1 MQKNDLLIGMIQ
13 AWEGMQGRIIY
24 VTDKYMLYVTDL
36 CLYTHV
42 DKWKWIVALV
52 TYRYIMKI

>member
-1 MQKNDLLIGMIQ
+1 
-13 AWEGMQGRIIY
+13 MQGRIIY

-42 DKWKWIVALV
+42 DKWKRIVALV